1 MKSLMGTTFD
11 LTGSDMSAE
20 CIKVVQGSKTLGG
33 RFDSGVHDNK
43 AQRSTGQYLGS
54 YQPRTSNREIRSA
67 RRGT

>member
-43 AQRSTGQYLGS
+43 AQRSTG
-54 YQPRTSNREIRSA
+54 
-67 RRGT
+67 